1 MCVQVSAQTH
11 VASVLFSKFSQQF
24 IRGNLIAVTNGKTSI
39 LKQ

>member
-1 MCVQVSAQTH
+1 MYLQIRVQTH
-11 VASVLFSKFSQQF
+11 VTSVLFSKFSQQF